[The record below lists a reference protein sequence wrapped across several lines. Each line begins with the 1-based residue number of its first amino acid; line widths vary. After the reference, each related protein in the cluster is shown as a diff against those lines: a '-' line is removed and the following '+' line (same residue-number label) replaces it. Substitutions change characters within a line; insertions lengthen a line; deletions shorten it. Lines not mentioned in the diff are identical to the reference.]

1 MFGWTIL
8 PRANDTA
15 MPHVWEMLSRYGQP
29 ENRASSTPDPGGRPA
44 GGLVHVPAS
53 RSPVSR
59 SGRSVG
65 LGLAV
70 LMARYKV
77 VERGLLPYLVL
88 SQTVPLIALAPLVV
102 SWGGRLHV
110 GAFEW
115 PRWLSAAV
123 LGAFLAFFPVA
134 VGTLK
139 GLTSTP
145 PASLELMDS
154 YAASWRQTL
163 FKLRFPAALPYIVP
177 ALKLAATASVVGVVV
192 AEISTGLAGGIGRL
206 IIEYAREAT
215 SDPAKVFTAVFGAA
229 ALGLADGR
237 DRRAG
242 RSGGDAEPAARGDR
256 VSDTADGRAERR
268 RGPRPVQGVQ
278 RRTRRTRSRP
288 SSTSTSMIAPGEF
301 VSLIGPSGCGK
312 STQLRLIANLTEP
325 TTGRGPGQRQAGARR
340 AARSGL
346 RDGVP
351 AGGPVRVANAST
363 KNVELPLELK
373 GWDRARRRQ
382 RALEMLE
389 LVKLPEFAEH
399 FPWQLSG
406 GMQQRVAIARAL
418 AAHPPL
424 LLMDEPFGALDE
436 MTREH
441 MQTELLRICGE
452 TSTTVVFVTHSI
464 PEAVFLST
472 RVVVMSPRPGRITDV
487 IDVELGP
494 RA

>member
-1 MFGWTIL
+1 LTLFRRVGTFALALALVAVVWELYKVIGPEDGGTVFGWAIL

-15 MPHVWEMLSRYGQP
+15 MPHVWEMFSRYGQP
-29 ENRASSTPDPGGRPA
+29 ENRASDTPILVVVLRGAWFTFRIALA
-44 GGLVHVPAS
+44 GLALGTA
-53 RSPVSR
+53 
-59 SGRSVG
+59 VG

-88 SQTVPLIALAPLVV
+88 SQTVPLIAVAPLVV

-229 ALGLADGR
+229 ALGLVM
-237 DRRAG
+237 AG
-242 RSGGDAEPAARGDR
+242 IVALVDLVGMRNR
-256 VSDTADGRAERR
+256 
-268 RGPRPVQGVQ
+268 PR
-278 RRTRRTRSRP
+278 
-288 SSTSTSMIAPGEF
+288 
-301 VSLIGPSGCGK
+301 
-312 STQLRLIANLTEP
+312 
-325 TTGRGPGQRQAGARR
+325 
-340 AARSGL
+340 
-346 RDGVP
+346 
-351 AGGPVRVANAST
+351 
-363 KNVELPLELK
+363 
-373 GWDRARRRQ
+373 
-382 RALEMLE
+382 
-389 LVKLPEFAEH
+389 
-399 FPWQLSG
+399 
-406 GMQQRVAIARAL
+406 
-418 AAHPPL
+418 
-424 LLMDEPFGALDE
+424 
-436 MTREH
+436 
-441 MQTELLRICGE
+441 
-452 TSTTVVFVTHSI
+452 
-464 PEAVFLST
+464 EA
-472 RVVVMSPRPGRITDV
+472 M
-487 IDVELGP
+487 E
-494 RA
+494 

>member
-1 MFGWTIL
+1 LTRFRRVWTFALALILVAVLWELYKVIGPEDGGTVFGWTIL

-15 MPHVWEMLSRYGQP
+15 MPHVWEMVSRYGQP
-29 ENRASSTPDPGGRPA
+29 ENRASDTPILAVVLRGAWFTFRIALA
-44 GGLVHVPAS
+44 GLALGTA
-53 RSPVSR
+53 
-59 SGRSVG
+59 VG

-70 LMARYKV
+70 LMARYRV

-139 GLTSTP
+139 GLTTTP

-229 ALGLADGR
+229 ALGLVM
-237 DRRAG
+237 AG
-242 RSGGDAEPAARGDR
+242 IVALVDLVGMRNRPRG
-256 VSDTADGRAERR
+256 A
-268 RGPRPVQGVQ
+268 
-278 RRTRRTRSRP
+278 
-288 SSTSTSMIAPGEF
+288 
-301 VSLIGPSGCGK
+301 
-312 STQLRLIANLTEP
+312 TE
-325 TTGRGPGQRQAGARR
+325 
-340 AARSGL
+340 
-346 RDGVP
+346 
-351 AGGPVRVANAST
+351 
-363 KNVELPLELK
+363 
-373 GWDRARRRQ
+373 
-382 RALEMLE
+382 
-389 LVKLPEFAEH
+389 
-399 FPWQLSG
+399 
-406 GMQQRVAIARAL
+406 
-418 AAHPPL
+418 
-424 LLMDEPFGALDE
+424 
-436 MTREH
+436 
-441 MQTELLRICGE
+441 
-452 TSTTVVFVTHSI
+452 
-464 PEAVFLST
+464 
-472 RVVVMSPRPGRITDV
+472 
-487 IDVELGP
+487 
-494 RA
+494 

>member
-1 MFGWTIL
+1 LTRARRVWTFALALILVAAVWELYKVIGPEDGGTVFGWTIL

-15 MPHVWEMLSRYGQP
+15 MPHVWEMFSRYGQP
-29 ENRASSTPDPGGRPA
+29 ENRASDTPILVVVLRGAWFTFRIALA
-44 GGLVHVPAS
+44 GLALGTA
-53 RSPVSR
+53 
-59 SGRSVG
+59 VG

-163 FKLRFPAALPYIVP
+163 FKLRFPAALPFMVP
-177 ALKLAATASVVGVVV
+177 SLKLAATASVVGVVV

-229 ALGLADGR
+229 ALGLVM
-237 DRRAG
+237 
-242 RSGGDAEPAARGDR
+242 AAIVAVVDLVGMRNR
-256 VSDTADGRAERR
+256 
-268 RGPRPVQGVQ
+268 PRE
-278 RRTRRTRSRP
+278 
-288 SSTSTSMIAPGEF
+288 A
-301 VSLIGPSGCGK
+301 
-312 STQLRLIANLTEP
+312 TE
-325 TTGRGPGQRQAGARR
+325 
-340 AARSGL
+340 
-346 RDGVP
+346 
-351 AGGPVRVANAST
+351 
-363 KNVELPLELK
+363 
-373 GWDRARRRQ
+373 
-382 RALEMLE
+382 
-389 LVKLPEFAEH
+389 
-399 FPWQLSG
+399 
-406 GMQQRVAIARAL
+406 
-418 AAHPPL
+418 
-424 LLMDEPFGALDE
+424 
-436 MTREH
+436 
-441 MQTELLRICGE
+441 
-452 TSTTVVFVTHSI
+452 
-464 PEAVFLST
+464 
-472 RVVVMSPRPGRITDV
+472 
-487 IDVELGP
+487 
-494 RA
+494 